1 MTILLISKH
10 ILIYR
15 SEDSLELQPLTSISE
30 KTDSQIHVGGKGVLC
45 RMQKVLSEDNYQD
58 EAISEA
64 STERCISAGFPL
76 LSKLK
81 TLTDKHHQHH
91 LLSSTQ
97 PESADQEQVKDE
109 AKPEVVS
116 AGLPLIQRLLMLKQ
130 KEDSEKRKSS
140 YIPSTVRTQQPQQH
154 KRTISSSLSN
164 PDRKLKP
171 AKKEVVFAVD
181 VLPKN
186 EENDSSSAGSDIGG
200 SSNNH
205 CSQKRDFIKPWCLLR
220 KATVNQ
226 SLRIQPRFRFRYD
239 QFKSSN
245 EKKTSAD
252 DKVSLREDRNNVN
265 PHRCLTRL
273 YGCRIKN
280 AQSTLL
286 TQNSKP
292 VDSTLVAHEAKTDNY
307 GSVHGGKNDNNDRS
321 NSNSNSSSSYITGSR
336 CKFSQAAFN
345 TSGGQLASDLQISVP
360 FVDTS
365 RLCPPSSA
373 RCISKQG
380 NKYRS
385 INDLSPE
392 YSGLPFVKRLKIL
405 NERQKL
411 AELEENVFVRSCS
424 LDSSTGMSGG
434 REGNTLIRS
443 LSEATATE
451 ISPTSKDSRHKDAD
465 NIYSLPAMFKYSELP
480 SPESCETL
488 ERRML
493 KSILKRISSGS
504 CKISD
509 ILDCPEQGD
518 GNVISN
524 DVQLLRRLMNAQ
536 TVQGYVARHSTFEKS
551 MTCQST
557 LRSPP
562 SITQTPQSNDSAA
575 FSFDET
581 SLIPV
586 SVSSM
591 ENTPPQ
597 TDTSERK
604 YLDRESSHS
613 PSKNPDLIP
622 DVDVI
627 EDSSDQ
633 LLLVH
638 QNLSSGVPHDLCGH
652 YPSASFSMHAVVS
665 TP

>member
-1 MTILLISKH
+1 MQISVLWFYTILLISKH
-10 ILIYR
+10 IFIYR

-30 KTDSQIHVGGKGVLC
+30 KTDSQIHVGGGKGILC
-45 RMQKVLSEDNYQD
+45 RMQKVLSEDNCQD
-58 EAISEA
+58 EATSEA
-64 STERCISAGFPL
+64 PTERRISAGFPL

-91 LLSSTQ
+91 HLPSTQ
-97 PESADQEQVKDE
+97 PEPSDQEQVKDE
-109 AKPEVVS
+109 TKPEVVG

-130 KEDSEKRKSS
+130 KEESEKAKSG
-140 YIPSTVRTQQPQQH
+140 YIPSTVRTQQSQQH
-154 KRTISSSLSN
+154 KRTISSSSSN

-186 EENDSSSAGSDIGG
+186 EDNDSNGAGSDIGG

-205 CSQKRDFIKPWCLLR
+205 SSQKRDFVKPWCLLR

-226 SLRIQPRFRFRYD
+226 SLRVQPRFRFRYD
-239 QFKSSN
+239 QFKSP
-245 EKKTSAD
+245 KKTSAND
-252 DKVSLREDRNNVN
+252 TVSLREDRKNVN

-273 YGCRIKN
+273 YGYGIKN

-286 TQNSKP
+286 PQNANS
-292 VDSTLVAHEAKTDNY
+292 VDSTLVAREAKTDDYEN
-307 GSVHGGKNDNNDRS
+307 VHGGKNDNIDCS
-321 NSNSNSSSSYITGSR
+321 NSNSNSSSSYVTGSR

-345 TSGGQLASDLQISVP
+345 TSGDW
-360 FVDTS
+360 
-365 RLCPPSSA
+365 
-373 RCISKQG
+373 
-380 NKYRS
+380 
-385 INDLSPE
+385 
-392 YSGLPFVKRLKIL
+392 GLPFVKRLKIL

-424 LDSSTGMSGG
+424 LDSSKGMSGG
-434 REGNTLIRS
+434 REGNVLMRS

-451 ISPTSKDSRHKDAD
+451 ISLRSKGNLHKDAD
-465 NIYSLPAMFKYSELP
+465 NIYSLPATFKHSDLP

-509 ILDCPEQGD
+509 ILGCPEQGD
-518 GNVISN
+518 GDVISN

-551 MTCQST
+551 MTGQST

-562 SITQTPQSNDSAA
+562 SSTQTPQSNDSAA

-581 SLIPV
+581 SLIPI
-586 SVSSM
+586 SINSM
-591 ENTPPQ
+591 ENIPPQ

-633 LLLVH
+633 LLLVP
-638 QNLSSGVPHDLCGH
+638 QNLSSGVARDLCGR
-652 YPSASFSMHAVVS
+652 YPSSSFSMHTVVS
-665 TP
+665 IR